1 MNWICPLRSL
11 KNSKGGETDG
21 IPQIRV
27 TSSHRRDVQKYG
39 NITPAGGEITT
50 TETRASEIKQLTEKM
65 ITLGKG
71 DLHAQ
76 TGSIVLNR

>member
-1 MNWICPLRSL
+1 MGYRRL
-11 KNSKGGETDG
+11 G
-21 IPQIRV
+21 V
-27 TSSHRRDVQKYG
+27 TSSHRRAMFRSMVTSLLQ
-39 NITPAGGEITT
+39 EERITT

-71 DLHAQ
+71 RSACPQ